1 MLKIII
7 QKIHLFFI
15 PHQKNGY
22 KPHALRHQ
30 TLWLYSFLLLA
41 AKAGVLLVMFFVYPS
56 PAEFSTITANRIV
69 ELTNKARV
77 EYNLPVLKMSDV
89 LNQAAQKKAQD
100 MILNDYFAHNSPQ
113 GINPWHWFKEV
124 GYNYTYAGENL
135 AMNFVD
141 AENALQAW
149 LDSPSH
155 RENLLGKNYE
165 DIGVAVVLGKIN
177 GQETT
182 LVVQLFGTS
191 FARVAGLET
200 FGPSAKI
207 IETPT
212 TADKLTDARE
222 SVVISDEAGVKVVTL
237 SINEKTGWFYKLVSY
252 SSKLFYALLIFV
264 FINLLLT
271 IFIRIEIQHKPIII
285 HSLCVIVLAL
295 AMILLHTHF
304 MEGLGKILV
313 V

>member
-1 MLKIII
+1 MLKTII

-22 KPHALRHQ
+22 KPHVLRHS

-41 AKAGVLLVMFFVYPS
+41 AKVGVLLVMFFVYPS
-56 PAEFSTITANRIV
+56 PAEFSTITANRIL
-69 ELTNKARV
+69 ELTNRARG
-77 EYNLPVLKMSDV
+77 EYNLPTLKMSDV

-113 GINPWHWFKEV
+113 GASPWHWFKEV

-141 AENALQAW
+141 AENALRAW

-155 RENLLGKNYE
+155 RDNLLGKNYD

-200 FGPSAKI
+200 FGPSAEA
-207 IETPT
+207 IEIPT
-212 TADKLTDARE
+212 TDTKE
-222 SVVISDEAGVKVVTL
+222 PVVVDNEAGVKVVTL
-237 SINEKTGWFYKLVSY
+237 SINEKTSWLYKLVAH
-252 SSKLFYALLIFV
+252 SSKFFYALLIFI

-285 HSLCVIVLAL
+285 HSLCVIILAL

>member
-15 PHQKNGY
+15 PHQKNDY
-22 KPHALRHQ
+22 KPHVLHHQ
-30 TLWLYSFLLLA
+30 TLWFYSFLLLA
-41 AKAGVLLVMFFVYPS
+41 AKVGVLLVMFFVYPS

-69 ELTNKARV
+69 ELTNKARA
-77 EYNLPVLKMSDV
+77 EYNLPALKMSDV

-155 RENLLGKNYE
+155 RENLLGRNYD

-200 FGPSAKI
+200 FGPSARL
-207 IETPT
+207 IETSPT
-212 TADKLTDARE
+212 ATKE
-222 SVVISDEAGVKVVTL
+222 PVIISDEAGVKVVTL
-237 SINEKTGWFYKLVSY
+237 STNEKTSWLYKLVTY
-252 SSKLFYALLIFV
+252 SSRFFYALLIFI

-285 HSLCVIVLAL
+285 HSLCVIILAL